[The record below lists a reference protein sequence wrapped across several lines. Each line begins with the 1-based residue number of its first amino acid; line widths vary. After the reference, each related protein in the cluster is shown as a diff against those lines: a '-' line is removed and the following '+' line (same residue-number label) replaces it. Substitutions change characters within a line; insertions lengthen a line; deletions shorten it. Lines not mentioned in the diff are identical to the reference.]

1 MTINLIAVVILL
13 GGWGSARLFARLGL
27 PNVLGMVFFGIICSL
42 TIKAQV
48 PQLLWDAAPFLK
60 SLALIVILLRA
71 GLGIRRENLQAAGRV
86 SLLLAFVP
94 CLFEGAALTVLFA
107 WLWNFSWPV
116 AGLTAFMLSAVS
128 LAVTVPAMLELR
140 HNPAAMKNCAPTAI
154 LAGCS
159 VDNVVAITLF
169 SAFLG
174 MATSKNLAI
183 GEALLKV
190 PLSIAA
196 GIICGAL
203 VGLLLVRWLD
213 KKYERIRATEKTLIL
228 ISVAFLLAEFG
239 NMLQIA
245 ALLGVMTVGFVFLQ
259 KSERI
264 AHEIAAKLSK
274 IWVFAE
280 IILFVLIGLSLEI
293 SAVSEAG
300 LQGLAIIAA
309 GLLFRSLGVLLATAG
324 SSMSR
329 ADRRLSVMA
338 YLPKATTQAA
348 LGGVALQHGLLE
360 GQLIL
365 AIAVMAIVVTSPIG
379 LIGIKHANR
388 AFTDQT
394 G

>member
-13 GGWGSARLFARLGL
+13 GGWGCARLFARLGL

-42 TIKAQV
+42 TIKGQV

-71 GLGIRRENLQAAGRV
+71 GLGIRRDNLQAAGRV

-94 CLFEGAALTVLFA
+94 CLFEGAALTVMFA

-174 MATSKNLAI
+174 MATSKDSAI

-228 ISVAFLLAEFG
+228 ICVAFLLAEFG

-280 IILFVLIGLSLEI
+280 IILFVLIGLSLEV
-293 SAVSEAG
+293 SAVSQAG
-300 LQGLAIIAA
+300 LQGLVIIAV
-309 GLLFRSLGVLLATAG
+309 GLIFRSLGVLLATAG
-324 SSMSR
+324 SSLSR

-348 LGGVALQHGLLE
+348 LGGVALQHGLPE

-365 AIAVMAIVVTSPIG
+365 AVAVMAIVVTSPIG
-379 LIGIKHANR
+379 LLGIKYANR
-388 AFTDQT
+388 AFAD
-394 G
+394 